1 MRGLNG
7 KVGGASR
14 HWKTGTKMENTS
26 RARLIAT
33 DFAASLLVALS
44 IGVATSVMLAGA
56 VVLLAQ
62 SSPELQSSAPQTTS
76 VAETHS

>member
-1 MRGLNG
+1 
-7 KVGGASR
+7 
-14 HWKTGTKMENTS
+14 MEQTS

-33 DFAASLLVALS
+33 DFAASLVMALS

-62 SSPELQSSAPQTTS
+62 SSPELQSSAPVTAPAAQERS
-76 VAETHS
+76 